1 MGGVYRS
8 ELECLPRGAGAGP
21 FATRQGIA
29 KTSGRGAHGSRQ
41 GVLSEGEII
50 VESDRFAARVPSE
63 RTNGLSRGLSSEPAD
78 PLMHLP
84 SASDDPA
91 RRKVRRFQDSAVPR
105 QLDECSE
112 GNAAGSPPGAP
123 R

>member
-29 KTSGRGAHGSRQ
+29 KTNGRGAHGSRQ

-50 VESDRFAARVPSE
+50 VESDRFAQREFDPSE
-63 RTNGLSRGLSSEPAD
+63 QMVSAAVFPASRPT
-78 PLMHLP
+78 H
-84 SASDDPA
+84 
-91 RRKVRRFQDSAVPR
+91 
-105 QLDECSE
+105 
-112 GNAAGSPPGAP
+112 
-123 R
+123 